1 MKKIILTRGIPASG
15 KSTWAKQEVLKDPE
29 HSIRINKDD
38 LRKMSGQYW
47 VPVREEYIN
56 ACKSTILINAIN
68 FKFDNII
75 IDEMNLNPKEDSYLK
90 GVVSMMNDAI
100 KEIKDKYIIEIKDF
114 TNVPLD
120 ICIER
125 DSKRENPI
133 GEKVIKDIFNKYK
146 ELYNLK
152 ETNNGQYTDINAE

>member
-29 HSIRINKDD
+29 HSVRINRDD
-38 LRKMSGQYW
+38 LRNMSGKYW
-47 VPVREEYIN
+47 VPTREGYIK
-56 ACKSTILINAIN
+56 ACKGLIFIAAMNSQ
-68 FKFDNII
+68 FDTII
-75 IDEMNLNPKEDSYLK
+75 IDEMNLNPKESEELK
-90 GVVSMMNDAI
+90 G
-100 KEIKDKYIIEIKDF
+100 EIAMINNAFIEGQDKYVVKIKDF

-120 ICIER
+120 VCLER

-133 GEKVIKDIFNKYK
+133 GEDIIKGIFNKYR

-152 ETNNGQYTDINAE
+152 ETSDE

>member
-29 HSIRINKDD
+29 HSVRINRDD
-38 LRKMSGQYW
+38 LRNMSGKYW
-47 VPVREEYIN
+47 VPAREDYIK
-56 ACKSTILINAIN
+56 ACKSTILVNAIN
-68 FKFDNII
+68 FKFDTII
-75 IDEMNLNPKEDSYLK
+75 IDEMNLNPKESGYLK

-120 ICIER
+120 ICLER

-133 GEKVIKDIFNKYK
+133 GEKVIRGIFNKYK

-152 ETNNGQYTDINAE
+152 ETNNEQYTNINAE

>member
-29 HSIRINKDD
+29 HSIRINRDD
-38 LRKMSGQYW
+38 LRNMSGKYW
-47 VPVREEYIN
+47 VPTREHYIE
-56 ACKSTILINAIN
+56 ACKGIILISAMN
-68 FKFDNII
+68 FQFDTII
-75 IDEMNLNPKEDSYLK
+75 IDEMNLNPKESGELK
-90 GVVSMMNDAI
+90 GEIAMVNDAF
-100 KEIKDKYIIEIKDF
+100 KGGQDKYVVEIKDF

-120 ICIER
+120 VCLER

-133 GEKVIKDIFNKYK
+133 GENVIIGIFNEYK

-152 ETNNGQYTDINAE
+152 ETSDE